1 MEKAVKAQ
9 DAINLLKAD
18 HKAVEKMFK
27 EFENLKEDEDM
38 QDEKVDLVAQ
48 ICKELTA
55 HTQIEEEIFYPAVRK
70 AIDDSDLLDEAQIEH
85 ASAKDL
91 IAQLESMKPDEACYD
106 ARVTVLGEYVMHHV
120 EEEEKEMFPK
130 VKKAKLDLQGLGEQM
145 AQRKE
150 DIETEMESANASKI
164 PKPAAKRPASRPSAH

>member
-27 EFENLKEDEDM
+27 KFESLKEDEDM
-38 QDEKVDLVAQ
+38 EDEKVDLVTK
-48 ICKELTA
+48 ICRELTA
-55 HTQIEEEIFYPAVRK
+55 HTQIEEEIFYPAIRK
-70 AIDDSDLLDEAQIEH
+70 AIDDSDLLDEAQVEH

-130 VKKAKLDLQGLGEQM
+130 VKKTKLDLQGLGAQM

-150 DIETEMESANASKI
+150 DIETELESASASKI
-164 PKPAAKRPASRPSAH
+164 RKPPTKRSASRPSAH